1 MKILIVGD
9 SHVDT
14 TDAYLNSKTACF
26 GDVLAKKLSAL
37 GHNVTVAGV
46 GGSTVADWLGEE
58 VSRKGK
64 SIRPSELPQSPDLLM
79 VVLGSN
85 DMGKGGDA
93 ASAVADFPKLVERF
107 NPSKSL
113 WIGPPRMRS
122 TSKYNNENMGKLYDA
137 ATAAGLPIFDSRPA
151 TTPDVDAG
159 DGDGIHSGP
168 KSAEAWASAVAA
180 AVGGG
185 SSAPTGSAGS
195 SFAKP
200 ALIIGG
206 IALVGVLLAF
216 ALRGK
221 K

>member
-1 MKILIVGD
+1 MKILIIGD

-26 GDVLAKKLSAL
+26 GDVLAKKLAAL
-37 GHNVTVAGV
+37 GHSVTLAGI
-46 GGSTVADWLGEE
+46 GGSTVSDWLGEE

-64 SIRPSELPQSPDLLM
+64 SLRPSELPQSPDLLL

-85 DMGKGGDA
+85 DMGKGSGA

-107 NPSKSL
+107 NPARAL
-113 WIGPPRMRS
+113 WIGPPQMRS
-122 TSKYNNENMGKLYDA
+122 KSAYNNENMGKLYDA
-137 ATAAGLPIFDSRPA
+137 AQAAGLPIFDSRPA
-151 TTPDVDAG
+151 TAPAVDAG

-168 KSAEAWASAVAA
+168 KSAEAWASAVVAGI
-180 AVGGG
+180 GGE
-185 SSAPTGSAGS
+185 SSAS
-195 SFAKP
+195 SPSTKT

-206 IALVGVLLAF
+206 AVLAAILIALAV
-216 ALRGK
+216 RSK